1 MTAPPS
7 DAGAVNATVADV
19 PLATATA
26 PMVGAPGTV
35 AGVTDPDADE
45 DADVPAEFVAVTE
58 NV

>member
-19 PLATATA
+19 PLATATP